1 MLSTS
6 INGIDKGNEHA
17 QTTIGNQLEN
27 QFHRI
32 QCSIII
38 PNGMAFNTIEI
49 PNINY
54 AHSINTPN
62 FLAV

>member
-38 PNGMAFNTIEI
+38 PKWNGFSYN
-49 PNINY
+49 
-54 AHSINTPN
+54 
-62 FLAV
+62 